1 MCNCM
6 KTDSIWGE
14 LGSRIPKEYKAQ
26 VIATVNRTYRVL
38 SIDPN
43 DMDYLFNVY
52 NNFVNHYEPERRNC
66 PACRTKV
73 VGKMRQIVQYWNEN
87 E

>member
-1 MCNCM
+1 M
-6 KTDSIWGE
+6 KGNSIWGE
-14 LGSRIPKEYKAQ
+14 LASRIPDEYKEQ
-26 VIATVNRTYRVL
+26 VIATVDRTYRVL
-38 SIDPN
+38 SIDPS

-73 VGKMRQIVQYWNEN
+73 VGKMRQIVQFWRDGQ
-87 E
+87 

>member
-1 MCNCM
+1 M
-6 KTDSIWGE
+6 KGNSIWGE
-14 LGSRIPKEYKAQ
+14 LADRIPEEYKTQ
-26 VIATVNRTYRVL
+26 VMATVDRTYRVL
-38 SIDPN
+38 SIDPS

-73 VGKMRQIVQYWNEN
+73 VGKMRQIVQFWRDGQ
-87 E
+87 

>member
-1 MCNCM
+1 M
-6 KTDSIWGE
+6 KGNSIWGE
-14 LGSRIPKEYKAQ
+14 LASRIPDEYKEQ
-26 VIATVNRTYRVL
+26 VMATVDRTYRVL
-38 SIDPN
+38 SINPS

-73 VGKMRQIVQYWNEN
+73 VGKMRQIVQFWRDGQ
-87 E
+87 